1 MKSLDVIRNEFAE
14 GFKNAL
20 DADDGNK
27 MADVFAEF
35 AESVRADLMASFA
48 DYQATQDTAIL
59 AQRGIKQLTSEEK
72 KFWEAYGKAAQTG
85 DIKNSFTGI
94 SYTYPESF
102 LEEVLTAIKTKFE
115 LVDAV
120 DAVDTTILTKILVNN
135 QAAQLATWSAIGSAI
150 TTELNANVSE
160 IDLTACKL
168 SAYIPVSMDMI
179 EAGAAF
185 IAAYVQAILVEAVGC
200 GLEKAILSGTGKNQ
214 PAGMDRDISTFNE
227 STGYAQK
234 EAVALTALEPA
245 TVGTLFGT
253 FAVDGNGRER
263 AVDELIFVCSPA
275 TYYSKVFPAIYDPL
289 FHDIRTALPIRFIKS
304 TQVASNKA
312 VIGVAK
318 NYKLGICF
326 GGKSGTLEFS
336 DEAKFLDDVRVYKS
350 KILANGRPID
360 NTSFGYYDIANL
372 AARAFLVEEANF

>member
-20 DADDGNK
+20 ESNDGNK
-27 MADVFAEF
+27 MADVFADY
-35 AESVRADLMASFA
+35 AESVRSDLMASYA
-48 DYQATQDTAIL
+48 DYQKTQDTAIL
-59 AQRGIKQLTSEEK
+59 AQRGIKQLTSEET
-72 KFWEAYGKAAQTG
+72 KFWNAYGKAVETG

-102 LEEVLTAIKTKFE
+102 LAEVLADIKAQFE

-135 QAAQLATWSAIGSAI
+135 QSAQLATWAAIGSAI
-150 TTELNANVSE
+150 STELNGNIAE

-168 SAYIPVSMDMI
+168 SAFIPISMDMI
-179 EAGAAF
+179 QAGAPF

-200 GLEKAILSGTGKNQ
+200 GLEAAIISGTGKNM
-214 PAGMDRDISTFNE
+214 PAGMDRDISSFDA

-234 EAVALTALEPA
+234 EAVSLTKLDAA
-245 TVGTLFGT
+245 TVGSLFAT
-253 FAVDGNGRER
+253 YAVDGNGRER
-263 AVDELIFVCSPA
+263 QFDELLFVCSPA
-275 TYYSKVFPAIYDPL
+275 TYYGKVFPAVYDPL
-289 FHDIRTALPIRFIKS
+289 FRDVRTALPIRFVKS
-304 TQVASNKA
+304 TQISSNKA

-326 GGKSGTLEFS
+326 GGKSGALEFS
-336 DEAKFLDDVRVYKS
+336 DEARFLDDVRVYKS

-360 NTSFGYYDIANL
+360 NTSFGYYSVANL
-372 AARAFLVEEANF
+372 QPKTILVEEANF